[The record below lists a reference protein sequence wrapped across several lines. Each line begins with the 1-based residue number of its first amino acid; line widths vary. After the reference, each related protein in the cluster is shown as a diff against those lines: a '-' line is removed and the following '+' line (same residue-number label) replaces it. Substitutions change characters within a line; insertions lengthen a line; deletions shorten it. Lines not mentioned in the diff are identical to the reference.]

1 MSTRKVVDQIV
12 VAPGST
18 IRLDAVEFVVRSGEA
33 LNAFPAWL
41 ALTMSRL
48 TSPLFTDQQAYSVY
62 VPVPVR
68 TDQGR
73 NRSWR

>member
-18 IRLDAVEFVVRSGEA
+18 FRLDVGEFVVRSGEA
-33 LNAFPAWL
+33 LNAFSAWL
-41 ALTMSRL
+41 VLHMSRL
-48 TSPLFTDQQAYSVY
+48 TSPLFTNQQAYFVY

-68 TDQGR
+68 TDHGR
-73 NRSWR
+73 NTSWR